1 MVLVVQG
8 PGALQ
13 VGLACLLQP
22 GATAR
27 WARALALVCGLGY
40 PAYRTFK
47 AARAAR
53 GGAGAAVGAGLA
65 WLERTLLGDE
75 AAGAGAGAG
84 GAGAGGA
91 GAECERVLHYWAVFG
106 ALTFLEGL
114 AGRLVE
120 LFPWYPHLKL
130 GVILWLQTVPY
141 DGASKVFSALEPAVA
156 PHERD
161 IDRALQHVQRPY
173 SRLVAQHSEDIRRA
187 LEFCADMAQASRRV
201 LLRLLRKDD

>member
-1 MVLVVQG
+1 MVLLLQG

-22 GATAR
+22 GATAKY
-27 WARALALVCGLGY
+27 ARALALVCGCGY

-53 GGAGAAVGAGLA
+53 GGAAAGVAAGVA
-65 WLERTLLGDE
+65 WLERTLLGEE
-75 AAGAGAGAG
+75 ATAA
-84 GAGAGGA
+84 AGGA
-91 GAECERVLHYWAVFG
+91 GAECERVMHYWAVYG
-106 ALTFLEGL
+106 ALAFIEGL
-114 AGRLVE
+114 AGRFLE

-130 GVILWLQTVPY
+130 GAVLWLQTAPY
-141 DGASKVFSALEPAVA
+141 DGASKVFAAVEPGLA

-161 IDRALQHVQRPY
+161 VDRALRYVQGPY
-173 SRLVAQHSEDIRRA
+173 SRAVSHHSEDIRRA
-187 LEFCADMAQASRRV
+187 LEFCSDMLAASQRV